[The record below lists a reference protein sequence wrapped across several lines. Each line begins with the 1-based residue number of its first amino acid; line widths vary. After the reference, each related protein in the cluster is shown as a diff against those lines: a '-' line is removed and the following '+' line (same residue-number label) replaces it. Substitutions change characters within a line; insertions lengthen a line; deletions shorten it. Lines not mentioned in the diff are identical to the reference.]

1 MSVIAAAVFD
11 LDGVIV
17 KTNLV
22 KHAAMLSLFAD
33 HPEQQGAI
41 GEFILANGGV
51 PRRAK
56 LAHLLW
62 NHLRTEPTDMLL
74 SEYLRRYAIQL
85 EQQLAVAPMVE
96 GVAEFIARYSGARY
110 VCSSAPEAE
119 VHEQVSR
126 RSLGSHFAAVYGD
139 ATSKPD
145 ALRAIAASH
154 PSQPVVFFGDSVG
167 DYEASREAGV
177 GFVGVVCERDNFESM
192 PVVKLQDFAHRPAVE
207 QAMLRAAAQG
217 AA

>member
-1 MSVIAAAVFD
+1 MSVGAVVFD

-41 GEFILANGGV
+41 SEFILANGGV

-56 LAHLLW
+56 LAHLLQH
-62 NHLRTEPTDMLL
+62 NLRTEPTDALL

-85 EQQLAVAPMVE
+85 DHQLAVAPMVE
-96 GVAEFIARYSGARY
+96 GVGEFIARYSGTRY

-126 RSLGSHFAAVYGD
+126 RSLRRHLAAVYGG
-139 ATSKPD
+139 TTPKPH

-154 PSQPVVFFGDSVG
+154 PNQPVVFFGDSVG
-167 DYEASREAGV
+167 DYEASCQAGV
-177 GFVGVVCERDNFESM
+177 AFVGIVCERDNFQGM
-192 PVVKLQDFAHRPAVE
+192 TVVKLQDFAHRATVE
-207 QAMLRAAAQG
+207 QAMLRAATQG